1 MHRNARQTMA
11 DRICNIAALR
21 GRCGSSNGAEH
32 IAIPEQGTHVT
43 CKWVRALVALYDR
56 GTRAHMALYDWGT
69 RAHMALCDWDTQIRP
84 RLPPTVGGAVLVPT
98 IGGRVVYEPI
108 AEVLGPRDSGGSWN
122 YCSYCLPAGDNMAGA
137 SRRPLATHRLPT
149 GT

>member
-69 RAHMALCDWDTQIRP
+69 RAHMALYGWDTQLRARI
-84 RLPPTVGGAVLVPT
+84 PPAVPA

-108 AEVLGPRDSGGSWN
+108 MEVFGPRDSR
-122 YCSYCLPAGDNMAGA
+122 GD
-137 SRRPLATHRLPT
+137 
-149 GT
+149 